1 MSTIPVFTGRRLVAV
16 ILPAS
21 ETRWQAYMSARQALE
36 SQPEFSAQVSC
47 REPLPG
53 QLAHNRGKRRKG
65 PGNSWKAHRL
75 TQWR

>member
-1 MSTIPVFTGRRLVAV
+1 MSAIPVFTGRRLVAV
-16 ILPAS
+16 VLPAS

-36 SQPEFSAQVSC
+36 SQPEFPAQVSC

-53 QLAHNRGKRRKG
+53 ARELNSKECRKG
-65 PGNSWKAHRL
+65 RGNSWKAHRL